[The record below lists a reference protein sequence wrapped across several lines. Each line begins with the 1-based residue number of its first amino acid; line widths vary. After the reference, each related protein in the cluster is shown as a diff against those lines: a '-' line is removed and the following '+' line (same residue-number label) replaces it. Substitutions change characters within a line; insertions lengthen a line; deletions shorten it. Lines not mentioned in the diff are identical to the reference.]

1 MQANFLRSRIYFT
14 VIITLAIWGLLA
26 WNYLHGGVPS
36 HHILARE
43 DMPSISN
50 WWGGILLPVLTWF
63 LLYRAQKRLN
73 LLAAKKSMGEMKVKV
88 AIGFGVGLL
97 FGLLLSIFF
106 VLGISELPGYMILS
120 VFIGALFFPV
130 YRAECLLG
138 FVIGMTYTFGA
149 VLPTAI
155 GSMLALVGALI
166 HLLIRP
172 AILFVISKF
181 NQSSKS
187 DKHSTN

>member
-1 MQANFLRSRIYFT
+1 
-14 VIITLAIWGLLA
+14 
-26 WNYLHGGVPS
+26 
-36 HHILARE
+36 
-43 DMPSISN
+43 
-50 WWGGILLPVLTWF
+50 
-63 LLYRAQKRLN
+63 
-73 LLAAKKSMGEMKVKV
+73 MGEVKVKV

-155 GSMLALVGALI
+155 GSILALVGALI
-166 HLLIRP
+166 YLLIRP
-172 AILFVISKF
+172 AMLFVISKF

>member
-50 WWGGILLPVLTWF
+50 WWGGLLLPVLTWF

-166 HLLIRP
+166 YLLIRP

>member
-166 HLLIRP
+166 YLLIRP

>member
-50 WWGGILLPVLTWF
+50 WWGGLSLPVLTWF

-155 GSMLALVGALI
+155 GSILALVGALI
-166 HLLIRP
+166 YLLIRP

>member
-1 MQANFLRSRIYFT
+1 
-14 VIITLAIWGLLA
+14 
-26 WNYLHGGVPS
+26 
-36 HHILARE
+36 
-43 DMPSISN
+43 MPSISN
-50 WWGGILLPVLTWF
+50 WWGGLLLPVLTWF

-166 HLLIRP
+166 YLLIRP

>member
-50 WWGGILLPVLTWF
+50 WWGGLLLPVLTWF

-166 HLLIRP
+166 YLLIRP
-172 AILFVISKF
+172 AMLFVISKF